1 MHGRYAHSL
10 FEKSI
15 RNWGLSQSAA
25 LRWVNHPRYKE
36 SLSDTNAVLISI
48 AEVKKF
54 ILFADA
60 DDRSTNII
68 SLDVRYFVA
77 QTLFNHVGNQRPIAL
92 DYDPVEDRVYWSDV
106 AQGLIV
112 SAFTNATSLKILFRC
127 NILSPEGLV
136 IDHVARN
143 IYWTDTGTNRIE
155 VARLDGSGRKELINT
170 GLDEPRG
177 ILLDERNGQVTIF
190 FIAMFL
196 YPLVNAL

>member
-1 MHGRYAHSL
+1 M
-10 FEKSI
+10 K
-15 RNWGLSQSAA
+15 
-25 LRWVNHPRYKE
+25 
-36 SLSDTNAVLISI
+36 TNAVLISI
-48 AEVKKF
+48 TEVKKF

-60 DDRSTNII
+60 DDKSTNII
-68 SLDVRYFVA
+68 SLDVSYFVA

-92 DYDPVEDRVYWSDV
+92 DYDPVEDRVYWSDA

-170 GLDEPRG
+170 GLDEPRA

-190 FIAMFL
+190 VKTEMFL
-196 YPLVNAL
+196 YLLVNVL

>member
-1 MHGRYAHSL
+1 MTTCCMEMNQSSSL
-10 FEKSI
+10 
-15 RNWGLSQSAA
+15 Q
-25 LRWVNHPRYKE
+25 
-36 SLSDTNAVLISI
+36 SLSMATNAVFIII
-48 AEVKKF
+48 AEVKRF

-60 DDRSTNII
+60 DDKSTNII

-112 SAFTNATSLKILFRC
+112 SAFANVTSLKTLFRC
-127 NILSPEGLV
+127 NILSPDGLV

-170 GLDEPRG
+170 GLDEPRA
-177 ILLDERNGQVTIF
+177 ILLDERNGLVTS
-190 FIAMFL
+190 FL
-196 YPLVNAL
+196 RLKCFCIRW